1 MQVTQNVDKNMDKV
15 KALLI
20 LRLLLK
26 ALVGKELV
34 LATKDAA
41 GASLHILH

>member
-1 MQVTQNVDKNMDKV
+1 MQVTQTIDKNMDKV
-15 KALLI
+15 EALLI
-20 LRLLLK
+20 LQLLLI
-26 ALVGKELV
+26 ALAGKELV